1 MKKGAV
7 IAPVIAPVIAWSLF
21 DFANSAF
28 TTIIV
33 TFVFAA
39 YFAQGV
45 AADATTGG
53 SQWSLAMG
61 LAGLIIAVISPVLG
75 AIADQTGRRKPWL
88 AAVSVICV
96 IATALL
102 WYVRPDAADA
112 PFALTC
118 VVIATVGFEVGLLFY
133 NAMLPDVAP
142 PSMLGRVSGWAWAC
156 GYAGGLISLLIALV
170 FLVQAD
176 PVPFGLD
183 KDQAEHV
190 RATALLVAGWFALFA
205 LPLFFMVKEEGGGV
219 PLGQAVSGGLRQ
231 LVETFRQARAHGN
244 ALRFLIAAMIYSD
257 GVHTVFAL
265 GGVYAAVVFGMELGD
280 VILLGIALNV
290 TAGLGALVF
299 AWVDDRIG
307 SKRTISMSLMA
318 LIVATIAVLFAPTP
332 IAFWIAALIM
342 STFFGPVQAA
352 SRTMMARIAPPEMR
366 GEMFGLFSLS
376 GKVTAFAG
384 PALVGLVAAAT
395 DNYRLGMAVVPV
407 FLLIGLWLLKDV
419 KEMGELGSDSI

>member
-1 MKKGAV
+1 MKKG
-7 IAPVIAPVIAWSLF
+7 PVIAWSLF

-45 AADATTGG
+45 AGDANTGG
-53 SQWSLAMG
+53 GQWSLAMG
-61 LAGLIIAVISPVLG
+61 LAGLIIAVVSPIAG

-88 AAVSVICV
+88 AGVSVICV

-102 WYVRPDAADA
+102 WFVKPEAGDV
-112 PFALTC
+112 PFALVC

-133 NAMLPDVAP
+133 NAMLPNVAP
-142 PSMLGRVSGWAWAC
+142 ANMLGRISGWGWAL
-156 GYAGGLISLLIALV
+156 GYLGGLISLMIALFV
-170 FLVQAD
+170 LVQAET
-176 PVPFGLD
+176 PPFGLD
-183 KDQAEHV
+183 KNSAEHV
-190 RATALLVAGWFALFA
+190 RATAPLVAIWFTVFA
-205 LPLFFMVKEEGGGV
+205 LPLFFLVKEDGGGV
-219 PLGQAVSGGLRQ
+219 PLSTAIRGGLGQ
-231 LVETFRQARAHGN
+231 LIATFRNARKHGN
-244 ALRFLIAAMIYSD
+244 TLRFLIAAMIYSD

-265 GGVYAAVVFGMELGD
+265 GGVYAAAVFGMELAD
-280 VILLGIALNV
+280 VIVLGIALNV
-290 TAGLGALVF
+290 TAGLGAFAF

-307 SKRTISMSLMA
+307 SKRTITISLVA
-318 LIVATIAVLFAPTP
+318 LIISTVGVLAAPTAM
-332 IAFWIAALIM
+332 IFWIAALIM

-352 SRTMMARIAPPEMR
+352 SRTMMARLSPPEMR

-384 PALVGLVAAAT
+384 PALVGAVALAT

-407 FLLIGLWLLKDV
+407 FLIVGLIILRGV
-419 KEMGELGSDSI
+419 KETGSESI

>member
-1 MKKGAV
+1 MKKG
-7 IAPVIAPVIAWSLF
+7 PVIAWSLF

-45 AADATTGG
+45 AADPTTGG

-61 LAGLIIAVISPVLG
+61 IAGLIIAVISPLFG

-88 AAVSVICV
+88 AGVSVMCV

-102 WYVRPDAADA
+102 WYVRPDAADV

-142 PSMLGRVSGWAWAC
+142 PAMLGRVSGWAWAC

-176 PVPFGLD
+176 PVPFGLN

-190 RATALLVAGWFALFA
+190 RATAILVAGWFAVFA
-205 LPLFFMVKEEGGGV
+205 LPLFLMVKEDGGGV
-219 PLGQAVSGGLRQ
+219 SIGQAVRGGLRQ
-231 LVETFRQARAHGN
+231 LAETFRHARAHGN

-290 TAGLGALVF
+290 TAGLGALIF

-307 SKRTISMSLMA
+307 SKRTISISLMA

-352 SRTMMARIAPPEMR
+352 SRTMMARIAPPDMR

-384 PALVGLVAAAT
+384 PALVGLIAAAT
-395 DNYRLGMAVVPV
+395 NNYRLGMAVVPV
-407 FLLIGLWLLKDV
+407 FLVVGLWLLKDV
-419 KEMGELGSDSI
+419 KELGPE

>member
-1 MKKGAV
+1 MKKG
-7 IAPVIAPVIAWSLF
+7 PVIAWSLF

-45 AADATTGG
+45 AADPTTGG

-61 LAGLIIAVISPVLG
+61 IAGLIIAVISPVFG

-88 AAVSVICV
+88 AGVSVLCV

-102 WYVRPDAADA
+102 WYVRPDAADV
-112 PFALTC
+112 PFALAC
-118 VVIATVGFEVGLLFY
+118 VIVATVGFEVGLLFY
-133 NAMLPDVAP
+133 NAMLPEVAP
-142 PSMLGRVSGWAWAC
+142 PAMLGRVSGWAWAL
-156 GYAGGLISLLIALV
+156 GYAGGLVSLLIALFV
-170 FLVQAD
+170 FVQAD
-176 PVPFGLD
+176 PPPFGLD

-190 RATALLVAGWFALFA
+190 RATAILVAGWFALYA
-205 LPLFFMVKEEGGGV
+205 LPLFLMVKEDGNGV
-219 PLGQAVSGGLRQ
+219 PIGKAVSGGLRQ
-231 LVETFRQARAHGN
+231 LVQTFRQARAHGN
-244 ALRFLIAAMIYSD
+244 ALRFLVAAMIYSD

-290 TAGLGALVF
+290 TAGLGALIF

-307 SKRTISMSLMA
+307 SKRTISISLWA
-318 LIVATIAVLFAPTP
+318 LVAATIAVLFAPTP
-332 IAFWIAALIM
+332 ITFWIAALIM

-352 SRTMMARIAPPEMR
+352 SRTMMARIAPPDMR

-384 PALVGLVAAAT
+384 PALVGGVAAAT

-419 KEMGELGSDSI
+419 KEAGPA

>member
-1 MKKGAV
+1 MKKG
-7 IAPVIAPVIAWSLF
+7 PVIAWSLF

-45 AADATTGG
+45 AADPTTGG

-61 LAGLIIAVISPVLG
+61 IAGLIIAVISPVFG

-88 AAVSVICV
+88 AGVSVLCV

-102 WYVRPDAADA
+102 WYVRPDAADV
-112 PFALTC
+112 PFALAC
-118 VVIATVGFEVGLLFY
+118 VIVATVGFEVGLLFY
-133 NAMLPDVAP
+133 NAMLPEVAP
-142 PSMLGRVSGWAWAC
+142 PAMLGRVSGWAWAL
-156 GYAGGLISLLIALV
+156 GYAGGLVSLLIALFV
-170 FLVQAD
+170 FVQAD
-176 PVPFGLD
+176 PPPFGLD

-190 RATALLVAGWFALFA
+190 RATAILVAGWFALFA
-205 LPLFFMVKEEGGGV
+205 LPLFLMVKEDGNGV
-219 PLGQAVSGGLRQ
+219 PIGKAVSGGLRQ
-231 LVETFRQARAHGN
+231 LVQTFRQARAHGN
-244 ALRFLIAAMIYSD
+244 ALRFLVAAMIYSD

-290 TAGLGALVF
+290 TAGLGALIF

-307 SKRTISMSLMA
+307 SKRTISISLWA
-318 LIVATIAVLFAPTP
+318 LVAATIAVLFAPTP
-332 IAFWIAALIM
+332 ITFWIAALIM

-352 SRTMMARIAPPEMR
+352 SRTMMARIAPPDMR

-384 PALVGLVAAAT
+384 PALVGGVAAAT
-395 DNYRLGMAVVPV
+395 DNYRLGMSVVPV

-419 KEMGELGSDSI
+419 KEAGPA

>member
-1 MKKGAV
+1 MKKG
-7 IAPVIAPVIAWSLF
+7 PVIAWSLF

-45 AADATTGG
+45 AADPTTGG

-61 LAGLIIAVISPVLG
+61 IAGLIIAVISPVFG

-88 AAVSVICV
+88 AGVSVMCV

-102 WYVRPDAADA
+102 WYVRPDAADV

-142 PSMLGRVSGWAWAC
+142 PAMLGRVSGWAWAC

-176 PVPFGLD
+176 PVPFGLN

-190 RATALLVAGWFALFA
+190 RATAILVAGWFAIFA
-205 LPLFFMVKEEGGGV
+205 LPLFFMVKEDGGGV
-219 PLGQAVSGGLRQ
+219 SIGQAVSGGLRQ
-231 LVETFRQARAHGN
+231 LVETFRHARAHGN

-307 SKRTISMSLMA
+307 SKRTISISLMA

-352 SRTMMARIAPPEMR
+352 SRTMMARIAPPDMR

-384 PALVGLVAAAT
+384 PALVGVIAGAT
-395 DNYRLGMAVVPV
+395 HNYRLGMAVVPV
-407 FLLIGLWLLKDV
+407 FLVLGLWLLKDV
-419 KEMGELGSDSI
+419 KETGSE

>member
-1 MKKGAV
+1 MKKGP
-7 IAPVIAPVIAWSLF
+7 IIAWSLF

-45 AADATTGG
+45 AADPTTGG

-61 LAGLIIAVISPVLG
+61 IAGLIIAVISPVFG

-88 AAVSVICV
+88 ACVSVVCV

-102 WYVRPDAADA
+102 WYVRPEAADV
-112 PFALTC
+112 PFALAC

-142 PSMLGRVSGWAWAC
+142 PAMLGRVSGWAWAC
-156 GYAGGLISLLIALV
+156 GYAGGLVSLLIALV

-176 PVPFGLD
+176 PVPFGLN

-190 RATALLVAGWFALFA
+190 RATAILVAGWFAVFA
-205 LPLFFMVKEEGGGV
+205 LPLFFMVKEERVGV
-219 PLGQAVSGGLRQ
+219 PIGQAVRGGMRQ
-231 LVETFRQARAHGN
+231 LVETFRHARAHGN

-290 TAGLGALVF
+290 TAGLGALAF
-299 AWVDDRIG
+299 AWVDDKIG
-307 SKRTISMSLMA
+307 SKRTISMSLVA
-318 LIVATIAVLFAPTP
+318 LIVATIGVLLAPTP

-352 SRTMMARIAPPEMR
+352 SRTMMARLAPPDMR

-384 PALVGLVAAAT
+384 PALVGIVAAAT
-395 DNYRLGMAVVPV
+395 GNYRLGMAVVPV
-407 FLLIGLWLLKDV
+407 FLVLGLWFLKDV
-419 KEMGELGSDSI
+419 KETGSE

>member
-1 MKKGAV
+1 MKKG
-7 IAPVIAPVIAWSLF
+7 PVIAWSLF

-28 TTIIV
+28 TTVIV

-45 AADATTGG
+45 ASDPTTGG

-61 LAGLIIAVISPVLG
+61 IAGLIIAVTSPVFG

-88 AAVSVICV
+88 AGVSVMCV

-112 PFALTC
+112 PFALVC
-118 VVIATVGFEVGLLFY
+118 VVVAAVGFEVGLLFY

-142 PSMLGRVSGWAWAC
+142 PSMLGRVSGWAWAF
-156 GYAGGLISLLIALV
+156 GYAGGLISLLIALL
-170 FLVQAD
+170 FLVQAE

-190 RATALLVAGWFALFA
+190 RATALLVALWFAIFA
-205 LPLFFMVKEEGGGV
+205 LPLFFMVKEDRGRGA
-219 PLGQAVSGGLRQ
+219 PMGQAVSGGLRQ
-231 LVETFRQARAHGN
+231 LAATFRHARAHGN
-244 ALRFLIAAMIYSD
+244 TLRFLIAAMIYSD

-290 TAGLGALVF
+290 TAGLGALIF

-307 SKRTISMSLMA
+307 SKRTISISLVA
-318 LIVATIAVLFAPTP
+318 LIAATVAVLFAPTP

-352 SRTMMARIAPPEMR
+352 SRTMLARIAPADMR

-384 PALVGLVAAAT
+384 PALVGLIAAAT

-407 FLLIGLWLLKDV
+407 FLVVGFWLLKGV
-419 KEMGELGSDSI
+419 KETGEMGELGSE

>member
-1 MKKGAV
+1 MKKG
-7 IAPVIAPVIAWSLF
+7 PVIAWSLF

-45 AADATTGG
+45 AADPTTGG

-61 LAGLIIAVISPVLG
+61 IAGLIIAVISPVFG

-88 AAVSVICV
+88 AGVSVVCV

-102 WYVRPDAADA
+102 WYVRPDAADV
-112 PFALTC
+112 PFALAC

-142 PSMLGRVSGWAWAC
+142 SAMLGRVSGWAWAC

-176 PVPFGLD
+176 PVPFGLN

-190 RATALLVAGWFALFA
+190 RATAILVAGWFAVFA
-205 LPLFFMVKEEGGGV
+205 LPLFFMVKEERVGV
-219 PLGQAVSGGLRQ
+219 PIGQAVRGGLRQ
-231 LVETFRQARAHGN
+231 LVETFRHARAHGN

-299 AWVDDRIG
+299 AWVDDKIG
-307 SKRTISMSLMA
+307 SKRTISISLVA
-318 LIVATIAVLFAPTP
+318 LIVATIGVLFAPTP

-352 SRTMMARIAPPEMR
+352 SRTMMARIAPPDMR

-384 PALVGLVAAAT
+384 PALVGIVAAAT
-395 DNYRLGMAVVPV
+395 GNYRLGMAVVPV
-407 FLLIGLWLLKDV
+407 FLVLGLWLLKGV
-419 KEMGELGSDSI
+419 KETGSE

>member
-1 MKKGAV
+1 MKKG
-7 IAPVIAPVIAWSLF
+7 PVIAWSLF

-45 AADATTGG
+45 AADPTTGG

-61 LAGLIIAVISPVLG
+61 IAGLIIAVISPVFG

-88 AAVSVICV
+88 AGVSVLCV

-102 WYVRPDAADA
+102 WYVRPDAADV
-112 PFALTC
+112 PFALAC
-118 VVIATVGFEVGLLFY
+118 VIVATVGFEVGLLFY
-133 NAMLPDVAP
+133 NAMLPEVAP
-142 PSMLGRVSGWAWAC
+142 PAMLGRVSGWAWAL
-156 GYAGGLISLLIALV
+156 GYAGGLVSLLIALFV
-170 FLVQAD
+170 FVQAD
-176 PVPFGLD
+176 PPPFGLD

-190 RATALLVAGWFALFA
+190 RATAILVAGWFALFA
-205 LPLFFMVKEEGGGV
+205 LPLFLMVKEDGNGV
-219 PLGQAVSGGLRQ
+219 PIGKAVSGGLRQ
-231 LVETFRQARAHGN
+231 LVQTFRQARAHGN
-244 ALRFLIAAMIYSD
+244 ALRFLVAAMIYSD

-290 TAGLGALVF
+290 TAGLGALIF

-307 SKRTISMSLMA
+307 SKRTISISLWA
-318 LIVATIAVLFAPTP
+318 LVAATIAVLFAPTP
-332 IAFWIAALIM
+332 ITFWIAALIM

-352 SRTMMARIAPPEMR
+352 SRTMMARIAPPDMR

-384 PALVGLVAAAT
+384 PALVGGVAAAT

-419 KEMGELGSDSI
+419 KEAGPT

>member
-1 MKKGAV
+1 MKKGP
-7 IAPVIAPVIAWSLF
+7 IIAWSLF

-45 AADATTGG
+45 AADPTTGG

-61 LAGLIIAVISPVLG
+61 IAGLIIAVISPVFG

-88 AAVSVICV
+88 ACVSVVCV

-102 WYVRPDAADA
+102 WYVRPEAADV
-112 PFALTC
+112 PFALAC

-142 PSMLGRVSGWAWAC
+142 PAMLGRVSGWAWAC
-156 GYAGGLISLLIALV
+156 GYAGGLVSLLIALL

-176 PVPFGLD
+176 PVPFGLN

-190 RATALLVAGWFALFA
+190 RATAILVAGWFAVFA
-205 LPLFFMVKEEGGGV
+205 LPLFFMVKEERVGV
-219 PLGQAVSGGLRQ
+219 PIGQAVRGGMRQ
-231 LVETFRQARAHGN
+231 LVETFRHARAHGN

-290 TAGLGALVF
+290 TAGLGALAF
-299 AWVDDRIG
+299 AWVDDKIG
-307 SKRTISMSLMA
+307 SKRTISMSLVA
-318 LIVATIAVLFAPTP
+318 LIVATIGVLLAPTP

-352 SRTMMARIAPPEMR
+352 SRTMMARLAPPDMR

-384 PALVGLVAAAT
+384 PALVGIVAAAT
-395 DNYRLGMAVVPV
+395 GNYRLGMAVVPV
-407 FLLIGLWLLKDV
+407 FLVLGLWFLKDV
-419 KEMGELGSDSI
+419 KETGSE

>member
-1 MKKGAV
+1 MKKG
-7 IAPVIAPVIAWSLF
+7 PVIAWSLF

-45 AADATTGG
+45 AADPTTGG

-61 LAGLIIAVISPVLG
+61 IAGLIIAVISPVFG

-88 AAVSVICV
+88 AGVSVLCV

-102 WYVRPDAADA
+102 WYVRPDAADV
-112 PFALTC
+112 PFALAC
-118 VVIATVGFEVGLLFY
+118 VIVATVGFEVGLLFY
-133 NAMLPDVAP
+133 NAMLPEVAP
-142 PSMLGRVSGWAWAC
+142 PAMLGRVSGWAWAL
-156 GYAGGLISLLIALV
+156 GYAGGLVSLLIALFV
-170 FLVQAD
+170 FVQAD
-176 PVPFGLD
+176 PPPFGLD

-190 RATALLVAGWFALFA
+190 RATAILVAGWFALFA
-205 LPLFFMVKEEGGGV
+205 LPLFLMVKEDGNGV
-219 PLGQAVSGGLRQ
+219 PIGKAVSGGLRQ
-231 LVETFRQARAHGN
+231 LVQTFRQTRAHGN
-244 ALRFLIAAMIYSD
+244 ALRFLVAAMIYSD

-290 TAGLGALVF
+290 TAGLGALIF

-307 SKRTISMSLMA
+307 SKRTISISLWA
-318 LIVATIAVLFAPTP
+318 LVAATIAVLFAPTP
-332 IAFWIAALIM
+332 ITFWIAALIM

-352 SRTMMARIAPPEMR
+352 SRTMMARIAPPDMR

-384 PALVGLVAAAT
+384 PALVGGVAAAT

-419 KEMGELGSDSI
+419 KEAGPA

>member
-1 MKKGAV
+1 MKKG
-7 IAPVIAPVIAWSLF
+7 PVIAWSLF

-45 AADATTGG
+45 AADPTTGG

-61 LAGLIIAVISPVLG
+61 IAGLIIAVISPVFG

-88 AAVSVICV
+88 AGVSVVCV

-102 WYVRPDAADA
+102 WYVRPDAADV
-112 PFALTC
+112 PFALAC

-142 PSMLGRVSGWAWAC
+142 SAMLGRVSGWAWAC

-176 PVPFGLD
+176 PVPFGLN

-190 RATALLVAGWFALFA
+190 RATAILVAGWFAVFA
-205 LPLFFMVKEEGGGV
+205 LPLFFMVKEERVGV
-219 PLGQAVSGGLRQ
+219 PIGQAVRGGLRQ
-231 LVETFRQARAHGN
+231 LVETFRHARAHGN

-299 AWVDDRIG
+299 AWVDDKIG
-307 SKRTISMSLMA
+307 SKRTISISLVA
-318 LIVATIAVLFAPTP
+318 LIVATIGVLFAPTP

-352 SRTMMARIAPPEMR
+352 SRTMMARIAPPDMR

-384 PALVGLVAAAT
+384 PALVGIVAAAT

-407 FLLIGLWLLKDV
+407 FLVLGLWLLKDV
-419 KEMGELGSDSI
+419 KETGSE

>member
-1 MKKGAV
+1 MKKG
-7 IAPVIAPVIAWSLF
+7 PVIAWSLF

-45 AADATTGG
+45 AADPTTGG

-61 LAGLIIAVISPVLG
+61 IAGLIIAVISPVFG

-88 AAVSVICV
+88 AGVSVLCV

-102 WYVRPDAADA
+102 WYVRPDAADV
-112 PFALTC
+112 PFALAC
-118 VVIATVGFEVGLLFY
+118 VIVATVGFEVGLLFY
-133 NAMLPDVAP
+133 NAMLPEVAP
-142 PSMLGRVSGWAWAC
+142 PAMLGRVSGWAWAL
-156 GYAGGLISLLIALV
+156 GYAGGLVSLLIALFV
-170 FLVQAD
+170 FVQAD
-176 PVPFGLD
+176 PPPFGLD

-190 RATALLVAGWFALFA
+190 RATAILVAGWFALFA
-205 LPLFFMVKEEGGGV
+205 LPLFLMVKEDGNGV
-219 PLGQAVSGGLRQ
+219 PIGKAVSGGLRQ
-231 LVETFRQARAHGN
+231 LVQTFRQARAHGN
-244 ALRFLIAAMIYSD
+244 ALRFLVAAMIYSD

-290 TAGLGALVF
+290 TAGLGALIF

-307 SKRTISMSLMA
+307 SKRTISISLWA
-318 LIVATIAVLFAPTP
+318 LVAATIAVLFAPTP
-332 IAFWIAALIM
+332 ITFWIAALIM

-352 SRTMMARIAPPEMR
+352 SRTMMARIAPPDMR

-384 PALVGLVAAAT
+384 PALVGGVAAAT

-419 KEMGELGSDSI
+419 KEAGPA

>member
-1 MKKGAV
+1 MKKG
-7 IAPVIAPVIAWSLF
+7 PVIAWSLF

-45 AADATTGG
+45 ASDPTTGG

-61 LAGLIIAVISPVLG
+61 IAGLIIAVISPVFG

-88 AAVSVICV
+88 AGVSVICV
-96 IATALL
+96 IATAAL
-102 WYVRPDAADA
+102 WYVRPDATDA
-112 PFALTC
+112 PFALVC

-156 GYAGGLISLLIALV
+156 GYAGGLISLLVALL

-176 PVPFGLD
+176 PVPFGLN

-190 RATALLVAGWFALFA
+190 RATAILVAAWFAIFA

-219 PLGQAVSGGLRQ
+219 PLGRAVGGGLRQ
-231 LVETFRQARAHGN
+231 LAETFRHARAHGN

-290 TAGLGALVF
+290 TAGLGALIF
-299 AWVDDRIG
+299 AWVDDKIG

-318 LIVATIAVLFAPTP
+318 LIVATVAVLFAPTP
-332 IAFWIAALIM
+332 IAFWVAALIM

-395 DNYRLGMAVVPV
+395 NNYRLGMAVVPV
-407 FLLIGLWLLKDV
+407 FLVLGLWLLKDV
-419 KEMGELGSDSI
+419 KETGSETGSE